1 MRKQANRKVPQK
13 RMCLRSLRKKTEHG
27 MGAFGSACVR
37 TALVLSLAAGGLALP
52 SAAFPVMAETA
63 ADISESASGNVTDQ
77 SDSLDAAVWTDT
89 SVTSVDYNN
98 LEQLVQNNRSLKNA
112 LDNYTS
118 SRETYENM
126 LKILEDERV
135 DDLQRNGD
143 YMKFMQEKYEDDAE
157 AKATYKMN
165 ASMLNMSISQITK
178 QLESQESK
186 TQTTSRQKTID
197 SYVLTAQ
204 SLMRTYNQMNTKA
217 QAEEKNYQA
226 AQSSYQA
233 AMKKQSAGMATAADV
248 MAASDTMQSAKN
260 RYESYRQQ
268 ASNARFNLLSALGLD
283 TGADIAIGSVPLP
296 ELAAI
301 EAVDFNSDMEQ
312 AIGNSSSV
320 QNARHQSAGTA
331 TEISVKSDQESQAEG
346 TVRSRMQSLYDQLKA
361 AKLQYDGAEAA
372 YQSASITYAS
382 LQKKQQAGMLN
393 QSDYLQGVADYYSA
407 LDAKETG
414 VVNLNQ
420 AWETYNWTVK
430 GVS

>member
-1 MRKQANRKVPQK
+1 MKKQANRKVPQK
-13 RMCLRSLRKKTEHG
+13 RMYLRSLRKKTEHG

-37 TALVLSLAAGGLALP
+37 TALVLSLAAGALALP
-52 SAAFPVMAETA
+52 SAAFPVMAETTEA
-63 ADISESASGNVTDQ
+63 AASVISVEYD
-77 SDSLDAAVWTDT
+77 
-89 SVTSVDYNN
+89 N

-126 LKILEDERV
+126 LKTLEDER
-135 DDLQRNGD
+135 D
-143 YMKFMQEKYEDDAE
+143 YMKFMQEKYEDE
-157 AKATYKMN
+157 PETKATYKMN

-186 TQTTSRQKTID
+186 IQTTSRQKTID

-233 AMKKQSAGMATAADV
+233 VLKKQSAGMATAADV
-248 MAASDTMQSAKN
+248 MTASDTMQSAKK

-283 TGADIAIGSVPLP
+283 TSADIAIGSVPLP
-296 ELAAI
+296 DLSAI
-301 EAVDFNSDMEQ
+301 DVVDFNTDVEQ
-312 AIGNSSSV
+312 AVGNSSSV

-346 TVRSRMQSLYDQLKA
+346 TVRSRMQSLYEQLKA
-361 AKLQYDGAEAA
+361 AKLQYEGAEAA

-382 LQKKQQAGMLN
+382 LQKKQQAGMLS
-393 QSDYLQGVADYYSA
+393 QSDYLQGVVDYYSA
-407 LDAKETG
+407 LDAKETA

>member
-13 RMCLRSLRKKTEHG
+13 RMCLRSLRKKAEYG
-27 MGAFGSACVR
+27 RDIFGSACVR
-37 TALVLSLAAGGLALP
+37 AALVLSLAAGALTLP

-63 ADISESASGNVTDQ
+63 ADASESASGNVVDQ
-77 SDSLDAAVWTDT
+77 SDSLDTAVQTDT
-89 SVTSVDYNN
+89 SVTCVDYNN
-98 LEQLVQNNRSLKNA
+98 LEQLVQNNRNLKNA

-118 SRETYENM
+118 NKETYENM
-126 LKILEDERV
+126 LKTLEDER
-135 DDLQRNGD
+135 D

-283 TGADIAIGSVPLP
+283 TCVGIAIGSVPLP
-296 ELAAI
+296 DLAAI

-346 TVRSRMQSLYDQLKA
+346 TVRSRMQSLYEQLKA
-361 AKLQYDGAEAA
+361 AKLQYEGAEAA

-382 LQKKQQAGMLN
+382 LQKKQQAGMLS

-407 LDAKETG
+407 LDAKETA
-414 VVNLNQ
+414 VVQLNQ

>member
-1 MRKQANRKVPQK
+1 
-13 RMCLRSLRKKTEHG
+13 
-27 MGAFGSACVR
+27 
-37 TALVLSLAAGGLALP
+37 
-52 SAAFPVMAETA
+52 
-63 ADISESASGNVTDQ
+63 
-77 SDSLDAAVWTDT
+77 
-89 SVTSVDYNN
+89 
-98 LEQLVQNNRSLKNA
+98 
-112 LDNYTS
+112 
-118 SRETYENM
+118 
-126 LKILEDERV
+126 
-135 DDLQRNGD
+135 
-143 YMKFMQEKYEDDAE
+143 MKFMQEKYEDDAE

-233 AMKKQSAGMATAADV
+233 ALKKQSAGMATAADV

-268 ASNARFNLLSALGLD
+268 AANARFNLLSALGLD

-296 ELAAI
+296 DLAAI

-407 LDAKETG
+407 LDARETA

>member
-1 MRKQANRKVPQK
+1 MRKQADRKVPQK

-63 ADISESASGNVTDQ
+63 ADVSESASGNVTDQ
-77 SDSLDAAVWTDT
+77 SDSLDTAVQTDT
-89 SVTSVDYNN
+89 SVTCVDYNN
-98 LEQLVQNNRSLKNA
+98 LEQLVQNNRNLKNA

-118 SRETYENM
+118 NKETYENM
-126 LKILEDERV
+126 LKTLEDER
-135 DDLQRNGD
+135 D

-233 AMKKQSAGMATAADV
+233 ALKKQSAGMATAADV

-283 TGADIAIGSVPLP
+283 TSVGIAIGSVPLP
-296 ELAAI
+296 DLAAI

-346 TVRSRMQSLYDQLKA
+346 TVCSRMQSLYDQLKA
-361 AKLQYDGAEAA
+361 AKLQYDGAEAV

-382 LQKKQQAGMLN
+382 LQKKQQAGMLS

-407 LDAKETG
+407 LDAKETA

>member
-1 MRKQANRKVPQK
+1 MRKQADRRVPQK
-13 RMCLRSLRKKTEHG
+13 RVCLRSLRKKTEHG

-63 ADISESASGNVTDQ
+63 ADVSESASGNVADQ
-77 SDSLDAAVWTDT
+77 SDSLETAVQTDA

-126 LKILEDERV
+126 LKTLEDER
-135 DDLQRNGD
+135 D

-204 SLMRTYNQMNTKA
+204 SLMRTYNQMNSKA

-233 AMKKQSAGMATAADV
+233 VLKKQSAGMVTAADV

-283 TGADIAIGSVPLP
+283 TSADIAIGSVPLP
-296 ELAAI
+296 DLSAI
-301 EAVDFNSDMEQ
+301 DVVDFNTDVKQ
-312 AIGNSSSV
+312 AVGNSASV

-346 TVRSRMQSLYDQLKA
+346 TVRSRMQSLYEQLKA
-361 AKLQYDGAEAA
+361 AKLQYEGAEAA
-372 YQSASITYAS
+372 YQSASITYTS
-382 LQKKQQAGMLN
+382 LQKKQQAGMLG

-407 LDAKETG
+407 LDARETA

>member
-63 ADISESASGNVTDQ
+63 ADVSESASGNVTDQ
-77 SDSLDAAVWTDT
+77 SDSLDTAVQTDT
-89 SVTSVDYNN
+89 SVTCVDYNN
-98 LEQLVQNNRSLKNA
+98 LEQLVQNNRNLKNA

-118 SRETYENM
+118 NKETYENM
-126 LKILEDERV
+126 LKTLEDER
-135 DDLQRNGD
+135 D

-204 SLMRTYNQMNTKA
+204 S
-217 QAEEKNYQA
+217 
-226 AQSSYQA
+226 SYQA

-268 ASNARFNLLSALGLD
+268 AANARFNLLSALGLD
-283 TGADIAIGSVPLP
+283 TSADITIGSVPLP
-296 ELAAI
+296 DLSAI
-301 EAVDFNSDMEQ
+301 DAVDFNTDVEQ
-312 AIGNSSSV
+312 AIGNSASV
-320 QNARHQSAGTA
+320 QNTRHQSAGTA
-331 TEISVKSDQESQAEG
+331 TEISVKSNQESQDEG
-346 TVRSRMQSLYDQLKA
+346 TVRSQMQSLYDQLKA
-361 AKLQYDGAEAA
+361 ARLQYEGAEDA

-382 LQKKQQAGMLN
+382 LQKKQQAGMLSQN
-393 QSDYLQGVADYYSA
+393 DYQQGVADYYSA
-407 LDAKETG
+407 LDAKETA

>member
-1 MRKQANRKVPQK
+1 MRKQADRKVPQK
-13 RMCLRSLRKKTEHG
+13 RMYLRSLRKKAEYG
-27 MGAFGSACVR
+27 MDKFGSACVR
-37 TALVLSLAAGGLALP
+37 AALVLSLAAGALTLP

-63 ADISESASGNVTDQ
+63 ADASESASGNVADR
-77 SDSLDAAVWTDT
+77 SDSLETAVQTDA

-126 LKILEDERV
+126 LKTLEDER
-135 DDLQRNGD
+135 D

-186 TQTTSRQKTID
+186 IQTTSRQKTID

-233 AMKKQSAGMATAADV
+233 VLKKQSAGMATAADV
-248 MAASDTMQSAKN
+248 MTASDTMQSAKN

-283 TGADIAIGSVPLP
+283 TSADIAIGSVPLP
-296 ELAAI
+296 DLSAI
-301 EAVDFNSDMEQ
+301 DVVDFNTDVEQ
-312 AIGNSSSV
+312 AVGNSSSV

-382 LQKKQQAGMLN
+382 LQKKQQAGMLS

-407 LDAKETG
+407 LDAKETA